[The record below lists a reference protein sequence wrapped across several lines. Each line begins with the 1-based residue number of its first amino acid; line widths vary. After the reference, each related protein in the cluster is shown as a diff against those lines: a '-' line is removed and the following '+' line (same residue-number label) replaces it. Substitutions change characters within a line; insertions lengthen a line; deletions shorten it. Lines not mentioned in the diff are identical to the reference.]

1 VATKT
6 ANTTPPNGELPAS
19 SVTIAKTSPN
29 KSAVSSPAGAVIGG
43 QQKSL
48 TDALNE
54 IIPSIFEDLEDI
66 QPLIDHE
73 LIHSDLFRTAESLFS
88 STIFAMCIDNYAG
101 EITR

>member
-1 VATKT
+1 MKT
-6 ANTTPPNGELPAS
+6 ISTPPNGLAS
-19 SVTIAKTSPN
+19 VIIAKSPPN
-29 KSAVSSPAGAVIGG
+29 KSSASTAVSGG

-54 IIPSIFEDLEDI
+54 IIPSIFEDLDI

-101 EITR
+101 EITRYSTCNFF